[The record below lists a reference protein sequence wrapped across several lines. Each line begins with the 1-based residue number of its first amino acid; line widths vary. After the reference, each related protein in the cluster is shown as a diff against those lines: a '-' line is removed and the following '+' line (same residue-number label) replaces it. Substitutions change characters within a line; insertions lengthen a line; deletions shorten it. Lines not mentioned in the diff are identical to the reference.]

1 MWGAITKDFGEFV
14 TTVAADATETL
25 ESIDK
30 NLDEP
35 LIRGRTSKTNNNKEV
50 EADDD
55 SPDQPSS
62 SEALI
67 DPDTGIP
74 LSPFVSDGPPLPTNN
89 VPWKPPT
96 EASPEEMK
104 ERLVSCEDVFLDS
117 LVSEDAEAEEESPA
131 SAFVESFDVATKTE
145 EISDLLKTDAA
156 LQTTFSM
163 LSDAVSYKDFW
174 TRYFYRIGEKERLP
188 ETYSVYYSKHLE
200 AQAAAEA
207 EAATA
212 AQATTMGG
220 LTSFFGGV
228 VSKLT
233 HEESG
238 EYYDEAERS
247 GDDAEAS
254 DVVDESLDQSTE
266 DGPVAAARTALGFLS
281 TVAGGAGRPPFV
293 MNTAVSDDDDD
304 EDAGAT
310 EDDEEEDEDSEVELG
325 WDDDDDED
333 FDGLDDDDDPI
344 TDEIAFRDGD
354 DRSETV
360 DFKDAEKEGLLDELE
375 QARAERDALQKTVQM
390 QADELKK
397 AAAAADLAE
406 SSQGKAS
413 SGSLG
418 DANTQTLK
426 LQLFEKDAE
435 LAALR
440 SKLEDR
446 HDDDEG
452 EGGTDA
458 SAALQA
464 EVDKLKEALASKDR
478 EFDALKQATQAQTRA
493 LEQKIEEQSKQKE
506 ELETLKGTVSAREK
520 ELSDLLKNRDDEASK
535 LQHKVEEKQ
544 AEKEEMILALQSQ
557 IYALERQ
564 LEEKAPPPVSDQS
577 VDEDE
582 AEELREALASK
593 DAEMAVL
600 RTKATEA
607 ASQTSELQTKL
618 SAKTEELKSQASA
631 TQTAISQLERQ
642 LVDETK
648 LKEGLGAKVEGLQ
661 KELVA
666 VKDEA
671 KQALQTATDQHA
683 ATVGEL
689 QSKLKAMSNDLSASL
704 EEAASAKQESEAL
717 RKELEEYNNRPPT
730 IQPLRAP
737 TSPLS
742 SDSGV
747 RVDVADASD
756 AMAAISQPPPVMPS
770 TPSAAVSLGLEPSE
784 HDDDGA
790 DDDDDDGW
798 GDDW

>member
-1 MWGAITKDFGEFV
+1 
-14 TTVAADATETL
+14 
-25 ESIDK
+25 
-30 NLDEP
+30 
-35 LIRGRTSKTNNNKEV
+35 
-50 EADDD
+50 
-55 SPDQPSS
+55 
-62 SEALI
+62 
-67 DPDTGIP
+67 
-74 LSPFVSDGPPLPTNN
+74 
-89 VPWKPPT
+89 
-96 EASPEEMK
+96 
-104 ERLVSCEDVFLDS
+104 
-117 LVSEDAEAEEESPA
+117 
-131 SAFVESFDVATKTE
+131 
-145 EISDLLKTDAA
+145 
-156 LQTTFSM
+156 
-163 LSDAVSYKDFW
+163 
-174 TRYFYRIGEKERLP
+174 
-188 ETYSVYYSKHLE
+188 
-200 AQAAAEA
+200 
-207 EAATA
+207 
-212 AQATTMGG
+212 MGG

-238 EYYDEAERS
+238 EYYDETEGS
-247 GDDAEAS
+247 GDDPEAS
-254 DVVDESLDQSTE
+254 GDDPEASLDQSNE

-293 MNTAVSDDDDD
+293 MNTAVSDDDED
-304 EDAGAT
+304 EDAGTT
-310 EDDEEEDEDSEVELG
+310 EDDGDEDEDSEVELG

-333 FDGLDDDDDPI
+333 FDGLDDDDDEI

-360 DFKDAEKEGLLDELE
+360 DFKDAEKEGLLEELE
-375 QARAERDALQKTVQM
+375 QAREERDALQKTVQM
-390 QADELKK
+390 QAEELKK
-397 AAAAADLAE
+397 VAAAAAAAQLAE
-406 SSQGKAS
+406 SSGGEGKDS
-413 SGSLG
+413 SESLG
-418 DANTQTLK
+418 DANTQSLK

-440 SKLEDR
+440 SKLDDR
-446 HDDDEG
+446 HDDYGEED

-458 SAALQA
+458 SAALRA
-464 EVDKLKEALASKDR
+464 TVDKLKEALAGKDH

-493 LEQKIEEQSKQKE
+493 LEQKIEEQSNQQE

-577 VDEDE
+577 VDDDE

-593 DAEMAVL
+593 DAEIAIL

-607 ASQTSELQTKL
+607 ASQTSDLLTKL
-618 SAKTEELKSQASA
+618 SAKTEELESEASA
-631 TQTAISQLERQ
+631 TQTAIAQLERQ

-648 LKEGLGAKVEGLQ
+648 LKESLGAEVEGLQ
-661 KELVA
+661 MELVA

-671 KQALQTATDQHA
+671 KQALQTATDQHS

-689 QSKLKAMSNDLSASL
+689 QSKLTAMSNDLSASL
-704 EEAASAKQESEAL
+704 EEAASTKQETEAL
-717 RKELEEYNNRPPT
+717 RKELEEYNRPPA

-747 RVDVADASD
+747 RVDVADAGE
-756 AMAAISQPPPVMPS
+756 AIATIRQPPPAMPN

-784 HDDDGA
+784 HDNDGA
-790 DDDDDDGW
+790 DDNDDDGW